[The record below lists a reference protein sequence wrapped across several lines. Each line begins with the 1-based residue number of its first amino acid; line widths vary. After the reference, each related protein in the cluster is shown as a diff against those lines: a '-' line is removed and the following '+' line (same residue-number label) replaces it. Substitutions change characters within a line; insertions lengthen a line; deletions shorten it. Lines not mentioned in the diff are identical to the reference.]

1 MPGRSRSVE
10 LLIPEHDCPSRQ
22 SHLVVAIFNII
33 ATIIGGGVSECSARL
48 DHPPPRPPLA
58 ALQSLNPPPTSL
70 LQVLSLPYAFA
81 KAGWVLGTIMLA
93 LSALASDFTLYVLC
107 SSSRRSG
114 AKSYQAIAR
123 QCYGPRTEG
132 LLMALLLFFLLLV
145 LTAYMILLED
155 TATSLLEFMVGHRLR
170 QGNNNNHIKLLVL
183 SLITKPSFRQGKH
196 RLILVAC
203 TYLALPL
210 CLCKSLHALRY
221 TCYLGFVSV
230 VVLTVS
236 IAYRSVS
243 SIVAAPERLH
253 QLRCAPG

>member
-1 MPGRSRSVE
+1 
-10 LLIPEHDCPSRQ
+10 
-22 SHLVVAIFNII
+22 
-33 ATIIGGGVSECSARL
+33 
-48 DHPPPRPPLA
+48 
-58 ALQSLNPPPTSL
+58 
-70 LQVLSLPYAFA
+70 VLPLPYAFA

-114 AKSYQAIAR
+114 AKSCQAIAR
-123 QCYGPRTEG
+123 QCCGPRTEG

-145 LTAYMILLED
+145 LTAYTILLED
-155 TATSLLEFMVGHRLR
+155 TATSLLEFMVGHRL
-170 QGNNNNHIKLLVL
+170 
-183 SLITKPSFRQGKH
+183 RQGKH

-236 IAYRSVS
+236 IAYRSVAS
-243 SIVAAPERLH
+243 LVAAPERLH
-253 QLRCAPG
+253 QLKCAAVAPWLTPRSSLVQTWHGNSEGPCI